1 MQIVEKIYNIA
12 VNQNPEISL
21 RYQRYRKRVSGIGRM
36 GAWLYLIRLNM
47 QYYVFKRKSPGSFIQ
62 DEFYENKK
70 LNSKTSESAEQK
82 KDSPQELVKKLIQY
96 DVISFDVFDTLVF
109 RPFSEPGDLFHMV
122 GQKLEYMDF
131 ARIRME
137 MEEKSRKKKQKY
149 QGNREVSYEDIWQTI
164 EEETGIPR
172 EIGMR
177 AEWECEKTYCFGNPY
192 MLEVIG
198 ALQKLGKKMIVIS
211 DMYIGEKYLK
221 ELLKSC
227 GYPEF
232 CAYFVSCDYEESKNQ
247 GKLYEIVKQKT
258 GEQLT
263 YIHVG
268 DNQESDVKQAKQH
281 QFATCYYPNVNQ
293 IGRKYRAEDMSAII
307 GSMYRGL
314 VNAHLHCGISSYSK
328 AYEFG
333 FVYGGLFVLGYC
345 KWIHDWVKKNGV
357 DKILFLA
364 RDGDILSKVYS
375 KIYPHEQ
382 ENQKWNYVYWSRL
395 AAVKMSAKYYKYDYF
410 RRFLYH
416 KVNQNYTMKQIF
428 ASMELEDMLQNMK
441 GFSEDTVLIDKN
453 VEIVKE
459 FLQNNWDEVLNHYKE
474 QVEAGKEYYEP
485 ILRGCK
491 RVAAVDV
498 GWAGSGAIA
507 LNYIVNHIWKLNC
520 EIVGLIAGSNSIHSH
535 EPDASQG
542 FFYEQKLDS
551 YMFSQT
557 KNRDIWKMHNP
568 GKGHNV
574 IVELL
579 LCSDYPSFRGFT
591 SKKGEYRFC
600 EKNHEINVQE
610 VQKGILDF
618 AEIFQKRIGTVPQIS
633 GRDAFA
639 PIELLYRNQE
649 WLKDVTVLEKFQMNL
664 E

>member
-1 MQIVEKIYNIA
+1 MQIIEKIYNVA
-12 VNQNPEISL
+12 VNQNPEIAF
-21 RYQRYRKRVSGIGRM
+21 RYQRYRKKVSGKGRIR
-36 GAWLYLIRLNM
+36 AWIYLIKLNI
-47 QYYVFKRKSPGSFIQ
+47 QYHVFKKNPAGSIGT

-70 LNSKTSESAEQK
+70 LNRKQSESVEQK
-82 KDSPQELVKKLIQY
+82 RDTPKELVEKLVQY
-96 DVISFDVFDTLVF
+96 DVISFDVFDTLIF
-109 RPFSEPGDLFHMV
+109 RPFSEPGDLFHMA

-149 QGNREVSYEDIWQTI
+149 QGNREVSYEDIWQTM

-172 EIGMR
+172 EMGMQ

-192 MLEVIG
+192 MLEVVG

-211 DMYIGEKYLK
+211 DMYLGEKYLK
-221 ELLKSC
+221 ELLRNC

-232 CAYFVSCDYEESKNQ
+232 FSYFVSCDYGASKNQ
-247 GKLYEIVKQKT
+247 GNLYEIVKEKT
-258 GEQLT
+258 GRKFT
-263 YIHVG
+263 YIHIG
-268 DNQESDVKQAKQH
+268 DNKESDIKQARQH
-281 QFATCYYPNVNQ
+281 QFDTWYYPNVNGL
-293 IGRKYRAEDMSAII
+293 GRKYRAEDMSAII

-314 VNAHLHCGISSYSK
+314 VDAHLHCGISSYSK

-345 KWIHDWVKKNGV
+345 KWIHDWAEKHEI

-364 RDGDILSKVYS
+364 RDGEILSKVYR
-375 KIYPHEQ
+375 KIYPQ
-382 ENQKWNYVYWSRL
+382 EIQKWNYVYWSRL
-395 AAVKMSAKYYKYDYF
+395 AAVKMSANYYKYDYF

-428 ASMELEDMLQNMK
+428 ASMELEDMLPEMEEYTEE
-441 GFSEDTVLIDKN
+441 SVLTDRN

-459 FLQNNWDEVLNHYKE
+459 FLQKHWNEVLRHYE
-474 QVEAGKEYYEP
+474 GQIAAGKEYYEP
-485 ILRGCK
+485 ILRNCK
-491 RVAAVDV
+491 RAVAVDV

-507 LNYIVNHIWKLNC
+507 LNYVVNHIWNLNC
-520 EIVGLIAGSNSIHSH
+520 EIFGLIAGSNSIHNQ

-557 KNRDIWKMHNP
+557 KNRDAWKVHNP

-579 LCSDYPSFRGFT
+579 LCSDSPSFRGFT
-591 SKKGEYRFC
+591 EKEERYCFC
-600 EKNHEINVQE
+600 EKRKEIHVQE
-610 VQKGILDF
+610 VQRGILDF
-618 AEIFQKRIGTVPQIS
+618 VEIFQERIGTVPEIS

-649 WLKDVTVLEKFQMNL
+649 WLEDVISLEKFQMNL

>member
-1 MQIVEKIYNIA
+1 MQIIEKIYNVA
-12 VNQNPEISL
+12 VNQNPEIAF
-21 RYQRYRKRVSGIGRM
+21 RYQRYRKKVSGKGRIR
-36 GAWLYLIRLNM
+36 AWIYLIKLNI
-47 QYYVFKRKSPGSFIQ
+47 QYHVFKKNPAGSIGT

-70 LNSKTSESAEQK
+70 LNRKQSESVEQK
-82 KDSPQELVKKLIQY
+82 RDTPKELVEKLVQY
-96 DVISFDVFDTLVF
+96 DVISFDVFDTLIF
-109 RPFSEPGDLFHMV
+109 RPFSEPGDLFHMA

-149 QGNREVSYEDIWQTI
+149 QGNREVSYEDIWQTM

-172 EIGMR
+172 EMGMQ

-192 MLEVIG
+192 MLEVVG

-211 DMYIGEKYLK
+211 DMYLGEKYLK
-221 ELLKSC
+221 ELLRNC

-232 CAYFVSCDYEESKNQ
+232 FSYFVSCDYGASKNQ
-247 GKLYEIVKQKT
+247 GNLYEIVKEKT
-258 GEQLT
+258 GRKFT
-263 YIHVG
+263 YIHIG
-268 DNQESDVKQAKQH
+268 DNKESDIKQARQH
-281 QFATCYYPNVNQ
+281 QFDTWYYPNVNGL
-293 IGRKYRAEDMSAII
+293 GRKYRAEDMSAII

-314 VNAHLHCGISSYSK
+314 VDAHLHCGISSYSK

-345 KWIHDWVKKNGV
+345 KWIHDWAEKHEI

-364 RDGDILSKVYS
+364 RDGEILSKVYR
-375 KIYPHEQ
+375 KIYPQ
-382 ENQKWNYVYWSRL
+382 EIQKWNYVYWSRL
-395 AAVKMSAKYYKYDYF
+395 AAVKMSANYYKYDYF

-428 ASMELEDMLQNMK
+428 ASMELEDMLPEMEEYTEE
-441 GFSEDTVLIDKN
+441 SVLTDRN

-459 FLQNNWDEVLNHYKE
+459 FLQKHWNEVLRHYE
-474 QVEAGKEYYEP
+474 GQIAAGKEYYEP
-485 ILRGCK
+485 ILRNCK
-491 RVAAVDV
+491 RAVAVDV

-507 LNYIVNHIWKLNC
+507 LNYVVNHIWNLNC
-520 EIVGLIAGSNSIHSH
+520 EIFGLIAGSNSIHNQ

-557 KNRDIWKMHNP
+557 KNRDAWKVHNP

-579 LCSDYPSFRGFT
+579 LCSYSPSFRGFT
-591 SKKGEYRFC
+591 EKEERYCFC
-600 EKNHEINVQE
+600 EKRKEIHVQE
-610 VQKGILDF
+610 VQRGILDF
-618 AEIFQKRIGTVPQIS
+618 AEIFQERIGTVPEIS

-649 WLKDVTVLEKFQMNL
+649 WLEDVISLEKFQMNL